1 MGNGKEFLSLLEAP
15 LDFECCHLLKT
26 WPLLD
31 YNLSLNKIHC
41 NYLFNALI

>member
-1 MGNGKEFLSLLEAP
+1 MEKNFSVYWKPP